1 MRVYEPKRALY
12 RKEMSKPRTCQFC
25 DKKILKQQGC
35 PSLETAFWHVIVS
48 SYPYLDGNVMI
59 IPKRHVEFVEAL
71 SEGEW
76 TNLQFILKKT
86 QSRLGEIFQTKD
98 FNIALNI
105 GKNSGASIKHL
116 HWQVIPRPRV
126 LNQNSLNVMADLH
139 LITLADQDLKKKI
152 ENKVENRKRG

>member
-1 MRVYEPKRALY
+1 
-12 RKEMSKPRTCQFC
+12 
-25 DKKILKQQGC
+25 
-35 PSLETAFWHVIVS
+35 
-48 SYPYLDGNVMI
+48 MI

-76 TNLQFILKKT
+76 SDLQLILKKT